1 MSRLASNEHSPVLPS
16 KIVGTIGKHT
26 QILESTETLGMDF
39 LRTARNYIVYVTLYL
54 EYTVSF
60 ETTTLGNSGRLRI

>member
-1 MSRLASNEHSPVLPS
+1 MASNEHFPVLPS
-16 KIVGTIGKHT
+16 EIVGTIGKHP
-26 QILESTETLGMDF
+26 QILESTETLEIDF
-39 LRTARNYIVYVTLYL
+39 LKTARNYIVYVTLYL